1 MLGDKN
7 RINPRHQKSLGHK
20 VIEKEA
26 NPNRYEKVGKD
37 YAIDAETIRV
47 CLECKR
53 TRCTGDC
60 KEHDQVRKNA
70 PKKSAGPVPQLHE
83 WNGKMYTARELG
95 QMAGLSKQYVRTLIR
110 KGLSIDEI
118 MDPNRP
124 KWQRWETRKNGKG

>member
-26 NPNRYEKVGKD
+26 NPNRYEKVEKD
-37 YAIDAETIRV
+37 PELDAEVIRC

-53 TRCTGDC
+53 VRCNGEC
-60 KEHDQVRKNA
+60 REYEQLRRNM
-70 PKKSAGPVPQLHE
+70 PKHGTGPVPQKYE

-95 QMAGLSKQYVRTLIR
+95 QMAGFSKQYVRTLMR
-110 KGLSIDEI
+110 KGISIDEI

-124 KWQRWETRKNGKG
+124 KWQRREVQKNGKG